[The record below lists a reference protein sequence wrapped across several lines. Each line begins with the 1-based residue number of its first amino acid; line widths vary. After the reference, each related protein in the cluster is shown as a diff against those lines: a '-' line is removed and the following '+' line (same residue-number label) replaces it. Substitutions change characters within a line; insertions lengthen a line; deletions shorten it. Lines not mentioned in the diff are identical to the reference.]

1 MFTSILVPL
10 DGSSRAERALPVAAR
25 IARAEGSRIVLFR
38 ALPLP
43 LTSASLFGQDDSSEW
58 LLEEEVA
65 CATAYLDELKASQV
79 LRDLPVTCVVKD
91 GNPARVILEYAEA
104 QQVDLIVLCSHGRSN
119 LGRWIL
125 GNVAD
130 HLARYAPMPALVVR
144 ADGAQPLVS
153 RDPGRLFCVLVPLDG
168 SALAEAAIEP
178 AAHLATALAA
188 PQGAGLHLVVI
199 VDPFEATMR
208 QGAPETSVV
217 DDARRYL
224 IRLTDRLRAEHPR
237 VTMTWSVRSEADAA
251 TGILL
256 VAEGGEDMKGASPS
270 SPVGGCDLIVM
281 TTHGRTGF
289 LRWALGSVAERVL
302 HAAQLPVMVVRPR
315 QDAATNTA
323 TRATVTPQ
331 HHPGQE

>member
-1 MFTSILVPL
+1 
-10 DGSSRAERALPVAAR
+10 
-25 IARAEGSRIVLFR
+25 
-38 ALPLP
+38 
-43 LTSASLFGQDDSSEW
+43 
-58 LLEEEVA
+58 
-65 CATAYLDELKASQV
+65 
-79 LRDLPVTCVVKD
+79 
-91 GNPARVILEYAEA
+91 
-104 QQVDLIVLCSHGRSN
+104 VDLIVLCSHGRSN

-125 GNVAD
+125 GSVAD
-130 HLARYAPMPALVVR
+130 HLARYAPMPALVAR
-144 ADGAQPLVS
+144 ADGAPALAA
-153 RDPGRLFCVLVPLDG
+153 RDAEHLFCVLVPVDG

-178 AAHLATALAA
+178 AAHLATALAV
-188 PQGAGLHLVVI
+188 PQGAGLRLVVI

-208 QGAPETSVV
+208 QGAPETSVD

-256 VAEGGEDMKGASPS
+256 VAEGGEDMEGASPS

-323 TRATVTPQ
+323 TSATPQ

>member
-25 IARAEGSRIVLFR
+25 IARAEAGGIVLFR

-65 CATAYLDELKASQV
+65 GATAYLDELKASQV
-79 LRDLPVTCVVKD
+79 LCDLPVTCVVKD
-91 GNPARVILEYAEA
+91 GDPARVILEYAEA
-104 QQVDLIVLCSHGRSN
+104 HQVDLIVLCSHGRSN

-125 GNVAD
+125 GSVAD
-130 HLARYAPMPALVVR
+130 HLARYAPMPALVVC
-144 ADGAQPLVS
+144 AA
-153 RDPGRLFCVLVPLDG
+153 RDAARLFCVLVPLDG
-168 SALAEAAIEP
+168 SALAEGGIEP
-178 AAHLATALAA
+178 AAHLATALAP
-188 PQGAGLHLVVI
+188 PQPAGLHLVVI
-199 VDPFEATMR
+199 VDPFEAIVR
-208 QGAPETSVV
+208 QGVPESTVV
-217 DDARRYL
+217 DGATSYL
-224 IRLTDRLRAEHPR
+224 ICLTDRLRAEYPQM
-237 VTMTWSVRSEADAA
+237 TITWSVQSEADAA

-323 TRATVTPQ
+323 TNTATSAALTPQ
-331 HHPGQE
+331 QHPGQA